1 MTVDIHFS
9 PTWWWVIDHNYDV
22 NDIINCWLAILP
34 HSCNRFYVCTNS
46 NKTEI
51 QWAKNKKVKHL
62 MNFISGMQLLANA
75 CLCNWA
81 KWTARKKK
89 LLQQLKSGYFAI
101 LFAMRIHF
109 ASKCASPASSMFMFN
124 LYVKYQSLFAMT
136 NGFCAEWFWWMVATE
151 QRLNLIE
158 YNNKCFFCFPT
169 KRNRL
174 SCTVKLIE
182 HIWLFW

>member
-9 PTWWWVIDHNYDV
+9 PTWWVIDHNYDV
-22 NDIINCWLAILP
+22 DDIINCWLAILP
-34 HSCNRFYVCTNS
+34 HSCNRFYAKFEPNQT
-46 NKTEI
+46 
-51 QWAKNKKVKHL
+51 QWAKTKRSN
-62 MNFISGMQLLANA
+62 ISWTSSVGCIVANA

-81 KWTARKKK
+81 KWTAQKK
-89 LLQQLKSGYFAI
+89 LQQLKSATLRFYLRCGSI
-101 LFAMRIHF
+101 SPRNVHR
-109 ASKCASPASSMFMFN
+109 PASSMLMFN

-136 NGFCAEWFWWMVATE
+136 NGFCAEWFWWMVAAE